1 MGIFH
6 AASANRRQLIATT
19 YEGAARQ
26 VNTMCGQAFVN
37 STLPEEEESA
47 SGMMLPQ
54 GAFALTVMLASA
66 ALNLVL

>member
-6 AASANRRQLIATT
+6 SAAAERRQLIATT

-37 STLPEEEESA
+37 GTLPEEEESA
-47 SGMMLPQ
+47 GDSTAPHGTLALVTLL
-54 GAFALTVMLASA
+54 GCIIISLAF
-66 ALNLVL
+66 